1 MWLLCRVAQC
11 HHARSA
17 RYRLSQNPQ
26 TVARCAVFSE
36 FVNRNCDSLKPER
49 AQKQLALFFAH
60 DNKQLIRKIK
70 RADYGSEAFKWNA
83 RVQEVKLYMNF
94 CSKYHRL
101 RMRTHMYYHKCVSRC
116 SLSRLSERKGA
127 QWWLDSGRSRGERG
141 KEANRD
147 KTTTKKN
154 Y

>member
-26 TVARCAVFSE
+26 TVARCAVFSD
-36 FVNRNCDSLKPER
+36 FVNRNRDSLKSER
-49 AQKQLALFFAH
+49 AKELLALFFAH
-60 DNKQLIRKIK
+60 DNKRLIAKS
-70 RADYGSEAFKWNA
+70 SELITSLKAIKWNA
-83 RVQEVKLYMNF
+83 RVREVKSHMNF
-94 CSKYHRL
+94 CSEYHRL
-101 RMRTHMYYHKCVSRC
+101 RMRTHIYYHKCVTRC
-116 SLSRLSERKGA
+116 LLSRLSERKGA
-127 QWWLDSGRSRGERG
+127 RWWLDSGKSRGERG
-141 KEANRD
+141 KEANKD